1 MKVEVGEQTIM
12 DKDNMVLVHGFVV
25 RAKTFRKFQPKLTV
39 RKGAVYICDQKT
51 GRTLII
57 ELPK

>member
-1 MKVEVGEQTIM
+1 MKIEVGEKTIT
-12 DKDNMVLVHGFVV
+12 DKDNMVLVHGFVI

-39 RKGAVYICDQKT
+39 HKGSVYICDQKT

-57 ELPK
+57 ELPR